1 MNFKG
6 LRILA
11 MSGSLRRASTNSAVL
26 AALAGLAPPGATI
39 DAYGGLRGIPAFD
52 PDDDDG
58 VEALPAAVEE
68 LRTSVRASDGLVIAM
83 PEYAHGVPGAFK
95 NALDWLV
102 SSDAFP
108 GKPVALINAAPRAF
122 HAQSALRETLATMSA
137 RLIPDAFVSVPLTG
151 KTVAAEDIAA
161 NPRFAA
167 ALRAALDAFV
177 EAIRGDAA

>member
-1 MNFKG
+1 MK
-6 LRILA
+6 LLA
-11 MSGSLRRASTNSAVL
+11 LSGSLRAASTNTATLEALSA
-26 AALAGLAPPGATI
+26 LAPPGVE
-39 DAYGGLRGIPAFD
+39 IPLYRDLGALPLFN
-52 PDDDDG
+52 PDDDEQAPPPA
-58 VEALPAAVEE
+58 VAALRALVGSAA
-68 LRTSVRASDGLVIAM
+68 GLIIAA

-102 SSDAFP
+102 ASDAFP
-108 GKPVALINAAPRAF
+108 GKPVAMINTAPRSF

-137 RLIPDAFVSVPLTG
+137 RLIPEAFVALPLTG
-151 KTVAAEDIAA
+151 KMVDAADIVA

>member
-1 MNFKG
+1 MR
-6 LRILA
+6 LLA
-11 MSGSLRRASTNSAVL
+11 LSGSLRAASTNT
-26 AALAGLAPPGATI
+26 AALEALRSLAPAGVEILIYRELGA
-39 DAYGGLRGIPAFD
+39 LPLFN
-52 PDDDDG
+52 PDDDE
-58 VEALPAAVEE
+58 EAAPPAVTA
-68 LRTSVRASDGLVIAM
+68 LRALVGSAAGLFIAA

-102 SSDAFP
+102 ASDAFP
-108 GKPVALINAAPRAF
+108 GKPVALINTAPRSF

-137 RLIPDAFVSVPLTG
+137 RLIPDAFVALPLTG
-151 KTVAAEDIAA
+151 KKVAADDIGA